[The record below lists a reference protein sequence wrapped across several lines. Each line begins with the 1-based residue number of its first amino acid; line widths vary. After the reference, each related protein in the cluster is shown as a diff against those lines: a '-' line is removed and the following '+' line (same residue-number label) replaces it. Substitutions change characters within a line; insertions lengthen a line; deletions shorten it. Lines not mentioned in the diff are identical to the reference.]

1 MNKILVT
8 GGCGYIGSHTLV
20 DLIDHGFDVISADN
34 LSNATEESLE
44 GIYKI
49 NGKRVKNYQVDL
61 TDASALAEI
70 FEENKDILGVIHFA
84 ALKAVGESVEKPL
97 LYYKNNL
104 IGLLNLL
111 DNMARYNIQ
120 HFIFSSS
127 CSVYGNTN
135 VLPVTELTPKQE
147 AESPYGRT
155 KQMGEDILM
164 DFARTERKMA
174 TILLR
179 YFNPAGAHESAL
191 IGESPANPASNLIP
205 VITEAAANKR
215 PPLTVFG
222 TDYPT
227 RDGSCIRDYIHVM
240 DLAHAH
246 TLALQFLL
254 EKKNEEICT
263 VFNLGIGKGVS
274 VLEALAAFESE
285 TKVKAP
291 YVLGQRRPGDVVEIY
306 ADFTRA
312 AEKLGWTPKRSI
324 GDIMRTAWE
333 WEKVKNQNTI
343 ISAPNGN
350 GNAR

>member
-20 DLIDHGFDVISADN
+20 DLIDHGFDVISVDN
-34 LSNATEESLE
+34 LCNATEKSLA

-49 NGKRVKNYQVDL
+49 NGKRVRNYQVDL
-61 TDASALAEI
+61 TNASALADV
-70 FEENKDILGVIHFA
+70 FSENMDIIGVIHFA

-104 IGLLNLL
+104 ISLLNIL
-111 DNMARYNIQ
+111 DNMARFNIPNL
-120 HFIFSSS
+120 IFSSS
-127 CSVYGNTN
+127 CSVYGNTD
-135 VLPVTELTPKQE
+135 VLPVTEQTFRQE

-164 DFARTERKMA
+164 DLAKTDSQIS

-179 YFNPAGAHESAL
+179 YFNPAGAHESAY
-191 IGESPANPASNLIP
+191 IGESPANPASNLVP

-227 RDGSCIRDYIHVM
+227 RDGSCVRDYIHVM

-246 TLALQFLL
+246 TLALKYLL
-254 EKKNEEICT
+254 ENKNEEKCS

-274 VLEALAAFESE
+274 VLEALSAFEKE
-285 TKVKAP
+285 TNVKAP
-291 YVLGQRRPGDVVEIY
+291 FVLGERRPGDVIEIY
-306 ADFTRA
+306 ADYQKA
-312 AEKLGWTPKRSI
+312 AEKLGWVPKRSI

-333 WEKVKNQNTI
+333 WEKVKN
-343 ISAPNGN
+343 
-350 GNAR
+350 

>member
-8 GGCGYIGSHTLV
+8 GGCGYIGSHTMV
-20 DLIDHGFDVISADN
+20 DLMDHGFDVISVDN
-34 LSNATEESLE
+34 LMNATEKPLD
-44 GIYKI
+44 GIFKI

-61 TDASALAEI
+61 TDDKALANI
-70 FEENKDILGVIHFA
+70 FAENTDIIGVVHFA

-97 LYYKNNL
+97 LYYRNNL

-111 DNMARYNIQ
+111 DSMTRYNIPNI
-120 HFIFSSS
+120 IFSSS
-127 CSVYGNTN
+127 CSVYGNTTE
-135 VLPVTELTPKQE
+135 LPVTEMTPKQE

-155 KQMGEDILM
+155 KQMGEDILWDLSKTNSTM
-164 DFARTERKMA
+164 N

-191 IGESPANPASNLIP
+191 IGESPANIASNLIP

-246 TLALQFLL
+246 TLALKHLL
-254 EKKNEEICT
+254 SNKNEEKCT

-274 VLEALAAFESE
+274 VLEALSAFEKE
-285 TKVKAP
+285 TNVRAP
-291 YVLGQRRPGDVVEIY
+291 FILGERRPGDVIEIY
-306 ADFTRA
+306 ADFSKA
-312 AEKLGWTPKRSI
+312 AYILGWQPKRSI

-333 WEKVKNQNTI
+333 WEKVKNQ
-343 ISAPNGN
+343 
-350 GNAR
+350 

>member
-8 GGCGYIGSHTLV
+8 GGCGYIGSHTMV
-20 DLIDHGFDVISADN
+20 DLMDHGFDVISVDN
-34 LSNATEESLE
+34 LMNATEKPLD
-44 GIYKI
+44 GIFKI

-61 TDASALAEI
+61 TDDKALANI
-70 FEENKDILGVIHFA
+70 FAENTDIIGVVHFA

-97 LYYKNNL
+97 LYYRNNL

-111 DNMARYNIQ
+111 DSMTRYNIPNI
-120 HFIFSSS
+120 IFSSS
-127 CSVYGNTN
+127 CSVYGNTTE
-135 VLPVTELTPKQE
+135 LPVTEMTPKQE

-155 KQMGEDILM
+155 KQMGEDILWDLSKTNSTM
-164 DFARTERKMA
+164 N

-191 IGESPANPASNLIP
+191 IGESPANIASNLIP

-246 TLALQFLL
+246 TLALQHLL
-254 EKKNEEICT
+254 SNKNEEKCT

-274 VLEALAAFESE
+274 VLEALSAFEKE
-285 TKVKAP
+285 TNVRAP
-291 YVLGQRRPGDVVEIY
+291 FILGERRPGDVIEIY
-306 ADFTRA
+306 ADFSKA
-312 AEKLGWTPKRSI
+312 AYILGWQPKRSI

-333 WEKVKNQNTI
+333 WEKVKNQ
-343 ISAPNGN
+343 
-350 GNAR
+350 

>member
-20 DLIDHGFDVISADN
+20 DLIDHGFDVISVDN
-34 LSNATEESLE
+34 LCNATENSLT

-49 NGKRVKNYQVDL
+49 TGKRVKNYQVDL
-61 TDASALAEI
+61 TNASALTNV
-70 FEENKDILGVIHFA
+70 FTENEDVVGVIHFA

-104 IGLLNLL
+104 IGLLNIL
-111 DNMARYNIQ
+111 DNMSTFNIPNL
-120 HFIFSSS
+120 IFSSS
-127 CSVYGNTN
+127 CSVYGNTG
-135 VLPVTELTPKQE
+135 VLPVTEHTIRQE

-164 DFARTERKMA
+164 DLAKTDSQMS

-179 YFNPAGAHESAL
+179 YFNPAGAHESAY
-191 IGESPANPASNLIP
+191 IGESPANPASNLVP

-246 TLALQFLL
+246 TLALKNLL
-254 EKKNEEICT
+254 ENKNEQKCS

-274 VLEALAAFESE
+274 VLEALAAFENE
-285 TKVKAP
+285 TQIKAP
-291 YVLGQRRPGDVVEIY
+291 FVIGDRRPGDVVEIY
-306 ADFTRA
+306 ADYQKA
-312 AEKLGWTPKRSI
+312 SEKLGWIPKRSI
-324 GDIMRTAWE
+324 GDIMRTAWA
-333 WEKVKNQNTI
+333 WEKVKNQE
-343 ISAPNGN
+343 A
-350 GNAR
+350 